1 MSFFEQTVAELN
13 QMTTLLQLEAYV
25 IKFAEL
31 SHIDWCCFVVHS
43 NHTVFMGSVPEPV
56 KQRLTAATLKQL
68 NLHCCKPCWSDSDDL
83 LKTTLPQA
91 SLLIPVVASR
101 PDYGC
106 LILGFSASVIEP
118 KLAEKLGWFWQVIA
132 MYLYDTYRRLNGSDK
147 VRDSQLTPREI
158 ECVYWAAQG
167 KTSWEISRIL
177 SITERTV
184 NFHLSNSMQKTGS
197 SNRQQLIHNC
207 MNIL

>member
-1 MSFFEQTVAELN
+1 MTLFEQTVAELN
-13 QMTTLLQLEAYV
+13 QMTTLLQLERYV
-25 IKFAEL
+25 TQFTEL
-31 SHIDWCCFVVHS
+31 SHIEWCCFVVHS
-43 NHTVFMGSVPEPV
+43 NNTVFMGTAPEHV
-56 KQRLTAATLKQL
+56 KQHLTPAALKQL
-68 NLHCCKPCWSDSDDL
+68 HLHCCKPSWSDSDDL
-83 LKTTLPQA
+83 IKATLPQA
-91 SLLIPVVASR
+91 SLLVPVVTSR

-106 LILGFSASVIEP
+106 LILGFSPSIIEP

-132 MYLYDTYRRLNGSDK
+132 MYLYDTYRRLNGSNN

-158 ECVYWAAQG
+158 ECIYWAAQG

-197 SNRQQLIHNC
+197 TNRQQLIHNC